1 MAALGSIEASELQS
15 FIEQIER
22 MEEERAT
29 LGNNIRELFAAA
41 KSAGFDIKTMRQ
53 VMKLRKIDP
62 TEPREPNNFHELYKQ
77 AVGIGVH
84 ECWF

>member
-1 MAALGSIEASELQS
+1 MVVLDSVEAGELQS

-22 MEEERAT
+22 MEEERAA
-29 LGNNIRELFAAA
+29 LGNDIRELFAAA
-41 KSAGFDIKTMRQ
+41 KSAGFDIRTMRQ
-53 VMKLRKIDP
+53 VLKLRKIDP
-62 TEPREPNNFHELYKQ
+62 IEQREQENLLELYRQ